1 MNYKKLFHFVEVKR
15 MEKIKFSNTGYK
27 VTYRSEKIFF
37 LPREYQLFKFLYQ
50 NPSRIFSREDLLDA
64 VWPMEDPVDRTVDD
78 HIYRVRKKIEPLSSM
93 VKIETIRGQGYLL
106 STKEV
111 HESPL
116 LKDNEVS
123 TQVKSL
129 FHKYHLYGQGDA
141 LKLLEENQ
149 NAFGFQ
155 IDLPNLL
162 YLHFMKGNFS
172 WFLEEPEISFWEKCF
187 YLLHIYSFI
196 ESDKMQCLDYFTCAL
211 SAEEIPEYYRL
222 EMKLLNRLYLLIF
235 TKQLDEATTLLHQ
248 SKKEIEEKNI
258 KGFVPLI
265 LLSELYIA
273 LLQKNFQKIEER
285 MEETKKALVN
295 YPYLRENADFS
306 IIKGIYSLLKKN
318 ESKAEDYIDEGF
330 QLLQEAKFIPGM
342 IININMI
349 LFYLEEFGM
358 NGRLQTYY
366 QELKKKY
373 IQEYKLNE
381 LHSKIEIQL
390 KYHLK

>member
-1 MNYKKLFHFVEVKR
+1 
-15 MEKIKFSNTGYK
+15 MEKIKFSNTGYE
-27 VTYRSEKIFF
+27 VTYRSEEIIF

-50 NPSRIFSREDLLDA
+50 NPSRIFSREELLDA

-78 HIYRVRKKIEPLSSM
+78 HIYRVRKKIKHLSS
-93 VKIETIRGQGYLL
+93 VVEIETIRGQGYLL
-106 STKEV
+106 STKEI

-129 FHKYHLYGQGDA
+129 FHKYHRYGQGDA

-149 NAFGFQ
+149 NVFGFQ

-162 YLHFMKGNFS
+162 YLHFMKGDFS
-172 WFLEEPEISFWEKCF
+172 WFLEAQEIIFWEKCY

-196 ESDKMQCLDYFTCAL
+196 ELDKMKCLDYFTCAL

-222 EMKLLNRLYLLIF
+222 EMKLLNHLSLLIY
-235 TKQLDEATTLLHQ
+235 TKQLDEAATLLHQ
-248 SKKEIEEKNI
+248 SKKEIYEKNI
-258 KGFVPLI
+258 EGFIPLI
-265 LLSELYIA
+265 LLSELCLA
-273 LLQKNFQKIEER
+273 LLQKDFQEIEVR
-285 MEETKKALVN
+285 MEETKKNLVN
-295 YPYLRENADFS
+295 YPYLRENANFS
-306 IIKGIYSLLKKN
+306 VVKGIYCLLKKN
-318 ESKAEDYIDEGF
+318 ESKAEDYFDEGF
-330 QLLQEAKFIPGM
+330 QLLQEAKFIPGVLM
-342 IININMI
+342 NINMI
-349 LFYLEEFGM
+349 LFYLDEFGM

-373 IQEYKLNE
+373 IQKYKLNE
-381 LHSKIEIQL
+381 LHSKIELQL